1 MGSERRR
8 LRYLR
13 AHLACVPGATTATAA
28 VGGNSD
34 ESPNCLLVANRGEVA
49 IRICRAAAQLG
60 VRTVAVYS
68 QDDAACLHTRRADV
82 AVALEG
88 HVGAA
93 AYLDQR
99 QLLDIA
105 ARQGWVWKPSLR
117 FG

>member
-1 MGSERRR
+1 MRSERRR
-8 LRYLR
+8 LHRVA
-13 AHLACVPGATTATAA
+13 AHIACAPPAVVVVAATSASNGA
-28 VGGNSD
+28 G
-34 ESPNCLLVANRGEVA
+34 SPCLLVANRGEVA

-105 ARQGWVWKPSLR
+105 ARQGWVCRP
-117 FG
+117 